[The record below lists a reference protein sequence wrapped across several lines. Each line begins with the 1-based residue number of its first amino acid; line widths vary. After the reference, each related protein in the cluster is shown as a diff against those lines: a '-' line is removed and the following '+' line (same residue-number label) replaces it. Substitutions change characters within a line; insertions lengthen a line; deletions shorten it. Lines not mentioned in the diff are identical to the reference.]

1 MGKLKRLGSALSR
14 MHTAKGFGVHSPF
27 AFNFIKNVLDEE
39 YGYYCYDH
47 LQQLRLAV
55 TERTQAVQG
64 YKPRVISISEAAAL
78 FRVANYYNP
87 PLFLSIGTS
96 YGVAAASLLT
106 VSRRSRA
113 VIYDPAVTDNN
124 AACELLAG
132 YKGRI
137 TDHDKLQDAIA
148 EYEKLLAAEGPT
160 ACRFVAI
167 NNLADSDAPAA
178 TALIDS
184 MVQKEGVLVLRNIC
198 SSRPMTALW
207 QRCKE
212 QMAYGMTF
220 TNEKMAVII
229 LNPKL
234 PRQDFAIWLS

>member
-1 MGKLKRLGSALSR
+1 MNRFLLSLKRPFIWLCRFRHRRGY
-14 MHTAKGFGVHSPF
+14 GVHSPF
-27 AFNFIKNVLDEE
+27 AFSFIKGVVFERTAY
-39 YGYYCYDH
+39 YGYAP
-47 LQQLRLAV
+47 LREQEKEMARREGRGVLA
-55 TERTQAVQG
+55 EG
-64 YKPRVISISEAAAL
+64 LRVRRLL

-148 EYEKLLAAEGPT
+148 EYEKLLAAEGPA

-184 MVQKEGVLVLRNIC
+184 MAQKEGVLVLRNIC
-198 SSRPMTALW
+198 SSRTMTALW